1 VTSAPTAPKSTNGT
15 NASKASAPTNG
26 RARNA
31 EAVAREV
38 ADAALRSADLDPVLA
53 LLETHKQAQADA
65 AQHLERA
72 RTLWNDFC
80 ARRSQ
85 RARARVPK
93 PATYAAAIEYTL
105 SKLAGGTGVTQA
117 ELARRYNVT
126 TRAIASRHEE
136 IRATLELE
144 PGDTRYSDSAR

>member
-1 VTSAPTAPKSTNGT
+1 V
-15 NASKASAPTNG
+15 
-26 RARNA
+26 
-31 EAVAREV
+31 REV
-38 ADAALRSADLDPVLA
+38 AEAALRSADIDPVLS
-53 LLETHKQAQADA
+53 LLETHKHTQADA
-65 AQHLERA
+65 KQHLERA

-80 ARRSQ
+80 ARRST
-85 RARARVPK
+85 RVRVPK

-144 PGDTRYSDSAR
+144 PGDPRYSAL